1 MFFDSLV
8 MDLEREKG
16 KGGRGE
22 IIGSFGRTTSVV
34 GRGRGRGRGGEIIGS
49 SGRTTSEDH

>member
-1 MFFDSLV
+1 

-22 IIGSFGRTTSVV
+22 IIDSFGGTTSVV
-34 GRGRGRGRGGEIIGS
+34 GRGRGRGR
-49 SGRTTSEDH
+49 RNYWFLWEDH